1 MVVFGP
7 IPSRRLGHSLG
18 INHIPPKHC
27 SYSCVYCQVG
37 PTPVPEIERRAFL
50 PVDDVVAEVTA
61 RVGQLRERG
70 DGLDFLTFVPDGEPT
85 LDLRLGEIIGRL
97 RPLGVPIAV
106 ITNAT
111 LLGRADVRAALAGA
125 DWVSVKVDAAREA
138 EWRRVNR
145 PHPELRLSE
154 VLDGTLAFARA
165 FTGRLA
171 TETMLVGGFNDG
183 EDAIE
188 AVVAHVAAL
197 RPETAYVALPT
208 RPTAERGA
216 EPPAEDVVARVYQQ
230 FATRL
235 PRVEL
240 LAGFEGTGFGTSG
253 DAERDLLS
261 ITAVHA
267 MREDTVTAL
276 LERDGADWTVVEALI
291 ARGELVAV
299 PYRGHHFYMR
309 RFTRPPERGPGPSGW
324 CRRREAP

>member
-97 RPLGVPIAV
+97 RPLDVPIAV

-111 LLGRADVRAALAGA
+111 L
-125 DWVSVKVDAAREA
+125 
-138 EWRRVNR
+138 
-145 PHPELRLSE
+145 
-154 VLDGTLAFARA
+154 
-165 FTGRLA
+165 
-171 TETMLVGGFNDG
+171 
-183 EDAIE
+183 
-188 AVVAHVAAL
+188 
-197 RPETAYVALPT
+197 
-208 RPTAERGA
+208 
-216 EPPAEDVVARVYQQ
+216 
-230 FATRL
+230 
-235 PRVEL
+235 
-240 LAGFEGTGFGTSG
+240 
-253 DAERDLLS
+253 
-261 ITAVHA
+261 
-267 MREDTVTAL
+267 
-276 LERDGADWTVVEALI
+276 
-291 ARGELVAV
+291 LVAV